1 MRESEEG
8 VWRRVSEHV
17 RALSVAGRSGTEGE
31 LVTGAVK

>member
-8 VWRRVSEHV
+8 VWRVSRRA